1 MMVLVIVSV
10 MPVAFNALVPPVVY
24 GFDLDLANSA
34 WIVTTLGLIVILPV
48 IYFVLVV

>member
-1 MMVLVIVSV
+1 

-34 WIVTTLGLIVILPV
+34 WIITTLGLLVILPV
-48 IYFVLVV
+48 LYVLLVA